1 MLRSFFEYLG
11 RHFPIENRYVFLV
24 ASIAVVTY
32 VAYISIARRHKPG
45 RPGNEL

>member
-11 RHFPIENRYVFLV
+11 RNFPIENRFVFLGASAVFV
-24 ASIAVVTY
+24 AY
-32 VAYISIARRHKPG
+32 VAYISIARRRKPG